1 MFPLISIRNAV
12 VLALAVPLVAA
23 SSATT
28 TRDTIQVGSQA
39 AYEFREAPINAM
51 GVKSLAALNGKPVLV
66 EFWGTK

>member
-23 SSATT
+23 SSAT